1 MARINSIPLGGGLNQ
16 SEVDARVAAGIT
28 GKADSSAL
36 SGLVSS
42 SDLSTA
48 LSSKADSSALTGLVS
63 SSDLTTALSTKADTS
78 ALSGL
83 ASTSDVMG
91 ALSTTAGIQLRLDPV
106 SVEGDGTEQGSNLTM
121 AGGFTPTFPHKY
133 EINGI
138 IRANAHGGSQNKIA
152 HIRVSGLVLR
162 CEGTGDGWTVDDVG
176 SVVIEEGTDA
186 DPFHLTNFYARAG
199 EHYTAAELPAIGTS
213 GDNLQ
218 VISTVL
224 NGVAVDMEFDGT
236 ITDHGT
242 SGAA

>member
-42 SDLSTA
+42 SDLTTA
-48 LSSKADSSALTGLVS
+48 LSSKADS
-63 SSDLTTALSTKADTS
+63 S

-106 SVEGDGTEQGSNLTM
+106 SVEGNGSEQGSNLTM
-121 AGGFTPTFPHKY
+121 AGGFTPTFPKKY
-133 EINGI
+133 EINGL

-162 CEGTGDGWTVDDVG
+162 FEGTGDGWTVDDVG
-176 SVVIEEGTDA
+176 SVVIEEGVDS
-186 DPFHLTNFYARAG
+186 DPFFMANFYARAG
-199 EHYTAAELPAIGTS
+199 SHFTAAELPAIGTS

-236 ITDHGT
+236 IVDHGT

>member
-1 MARINSIPLGGGLNQ
+1 MARINGTPLGGGLSQ

-63 SSDLTTALSTKADTS
+63 SGDLATALSSKADSS

-91 ALSTTAGIQLRLDPV
+91 ALSTSGGIQLRLDPV
-106 SVEGDGTEQGSNLTM
+106 SVEGDGTEQGSNLSM
-121 AGGFTPTFPHKY
+121 AGGFSPTTNHKY
-133 EINGI
+133 EIRGV
-138 IRANAHGGSQNKIA
+138 IRANEHGGSRHKIV
-152 HIRVSGLVLR
+152 HVRIEGLVLLFN
-162 CEGTGDGWTVDDVG
+162 GTGDGWTVDDAG
-176 SVVIEEGTDA
+176 SVVLDEGTDA
-186 DPFHLTNFYARAG
+186 NPFFLTNFYARAG
-199 EHYTAAELPAIGTS
+199 SHFTVAEAPAIGTS